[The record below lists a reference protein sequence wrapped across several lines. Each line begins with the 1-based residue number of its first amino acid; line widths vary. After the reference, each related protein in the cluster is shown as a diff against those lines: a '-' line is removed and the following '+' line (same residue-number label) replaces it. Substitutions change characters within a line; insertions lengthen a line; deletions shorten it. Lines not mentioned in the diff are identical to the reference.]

1 MDVMIKVISN
11 EGARILERYEEGL
24 VKKPEE
30 LSNEEY
36 WWQIAEQYSAT
47 YIRRIKIYGQ
57 GI

>member
-1 MDVMIKVISN
+1 MIKVISN
-11 EGARILERYEEGL
+11 EGANILERYENGL
-24 VKKPEE
+24 MQKPEE

-36 WWQIAEQYSAT
+36 WWQLAEQYCET